1 MIIKDIPCLLFY
13 LLKNVDGGN
22 ALMKAIK
29 SCNFVIIMSCIL
41 CFILTGCSSSSFTY
55 TDSNDIDGL
64 IGIIQK
70 EIKTMETNNTAI
82 GITAK
87 KGEIIKITYDSK
99 VKEGTLKMQLT
110 GPGDTNIQFENN
122 KNDTKPITLDSDGD
136 YTLSVKYD
144 KFTGYFKIYAS
155 ENESK

>member
-1 MIIKDIPCLLFY
+1 MIIKDIPCLLFC
-13 LLKNVDGGN
+13 LHKNFDGGS
-22 ALMKAIK
+22 AIMKSVK
-29 SCNFVIIMSCIL
+29 SCNFVIIISCIL

-70 EIKTMETNNTAI
+70 EIKTMDTSNTAI

-87 KGEIIKITYDSK
+87 KGEIIKIIYDSK
-99 VKEGTLKMQLT
+99 VKEGTLTMQLT

-122 KNDTKPITLDSDGD
+122 KNDAKTITIDGDGD
-136 YTLSVKYD
+136 YTLLVKYD

-155 ENESK
+155 EDES